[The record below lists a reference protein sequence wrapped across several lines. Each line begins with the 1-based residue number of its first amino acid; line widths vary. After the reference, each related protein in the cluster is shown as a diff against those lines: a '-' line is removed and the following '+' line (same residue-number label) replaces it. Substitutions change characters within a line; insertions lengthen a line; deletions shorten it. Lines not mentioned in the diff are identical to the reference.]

1 MNTVQERL
9 AFLCPQLQVAP
20 CTAPSCPACCIAN
33 FRASQT
39 FPVAPCRAPHFS
51 CLPKNSK
58 QKKAPRHPGLRFAQ
72 TSLAPVL
79 GLLRG
84 TAGLPNP
91 LCRVENAACGFSTE
105 RSLVD
110 NAARLSTLRITFKHA
125 RTDSPVRRVSG
136 IGAEGVKSQGCDE
149 SCAEPWTAQR
159 SGPLE
164 RRWTTAWMQE
174 VERRRMP
181 KPSERTRFAA
191 LRRNGPD
198 AGGAFSLLTFSL
210 RKQTKRSE
218 VTAAGWPEGRAKRV
232 KESDAPCRAQP
243 VVESRGTCNQ
253 PSRCPRLHEKTCRS
267 AHP

>member
-58 QKKAPRHPGLRFAQ
+58 QKKAPRHPVLRFAQ
-72 TSLAPVL
+72 TSLAPALLRGSSRRAIHGPSFLIWNPCQMPLYTAPAL
-79 GLLRG
+79 GLLTG

-110 NAARLSTLRITFKHA
+110 NAARLSSLRITFKHA

-159 SGPLE
+159 GGPLE

-218 VTAAGWPEGRAKRV
+218 VT
-232 KESDAPCRAQP
+232 
-243 VVESRGTCNQ
+243 
-253 PSRCPRLHEKTCRS
+253 
-267 AHP
+267 

>member
-1 MNTVQERL
+1 MQSKVSKRNTPRHAGL
-9 AFLCPQLQVAP
+9 ALLDFPRSGIAPQARSEG
-20 CTAPSCPACCIAN
+20 ASCPIGAFSA
-33 FRASQT
+33 
-39 FPVAPCRAPHFS
+39 S
-51 CLPKNSK
+51 CLETCSAIP
-58 QKKAPRHPGLRFAQ
+58 L
-72 TSLAPVL
+72 L
-79 GLLRG
+79 GLLTGMVR
-84 TAGLPNP
+84 LPKP
-91 LCRVENAACGFSTE
+91 SCSTE
-105 RSLVD
+105 GRQSCLC
-110 NAARLSTLRITFKHA
+110 A

-218 VTAAGWPEGRAKRV
+218 VTASGWPEGRAKRV
-232 KESDAPCRAQP
+232 KESDAPSRAQP

-253 PSRCPRLHEKTCRS
+253 PSRCPRLHEKACRPD
-267 AHP
+267 HP